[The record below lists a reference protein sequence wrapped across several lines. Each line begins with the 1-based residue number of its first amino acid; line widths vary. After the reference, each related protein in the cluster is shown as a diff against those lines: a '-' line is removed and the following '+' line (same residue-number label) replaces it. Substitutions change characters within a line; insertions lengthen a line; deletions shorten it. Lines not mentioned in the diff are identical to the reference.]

1 MEEKKKEVRIKATT
15 RRAPGLH
22 NCGLGQGQVWPKI
35 PQGSV
40 LISSWWWVVV
50 ACQLLFILNTVHYP
64 VFIVCIHPIWSGIN
78 SDGVPIALCATHP
91 THPSP

>member
-22 NCGLGQGQVWPKI
+22 NCGLGQGQVWPKV

-40 LISSWWWVVV
+40 LISSW
-50 ACQLLFILNTVHYP
+50 
-64 VFIVCIHPIWSGIN
+64 
-78 SDGVPIALCATHP
+78 
-91 THPSP
+91 